1 MATKKEQTRNMTN
14 KSKTASQRKAE
25 KVAREYGR
33 GKNSVFTVNRSANPN
48 MDNASNMAKA
58 WNLAEGKARSRN
70 AKGQYE
76 NKAVSQAKGNV
87 QTYTRSVTGRM
98 SVDGRTAGGSTWAFT
113 PKNDDGSPV
122 VDSKGRRKQ
131 SGLSKISDRDTRY
144 REVKRSLNN
153 VEPAVQKMGGYE
165 GLRARGLTD
174 EEIRNIYGINPD
186 GSRTNGRGLSVG

>member
-76 NKAVSQAKGNV
+76 NKAVSQAKSNV

-113 PKNDDGSPV
+113 PRNDDGSPV

-131 SGLSKISDRDTRY
+131 SGLSKIADRDTRY

-174 EEIRNIYGINPD
+174 DEIRNIYGINPD